1 MRLLTYSIFAAAAF
15 LVFTLA
21 GCRPAQQQQQV
32 STPEVP
38 THLPRTARPL
48 SYAISVVP
56 DAPNLRF
63 TGSTNIEIQVLQQ
76 TDSITLNAADL
87 EFQSATVTDS
97 TNKSVE
103 GQPSLDAA
111 NQSATFKFPSSLAP
125 GHYRLAINYTGKI
138 NRQANGLFALDYD
151 SPEGRKRALF
161 TQFEAADARRFM
173 PCWDE
178 PSFRAAFDLRVPV
191 PGGQTA
197 IGNMPQSSRTEKPGG
212 ASEIA

>member
-1 MRLLTYSIFAAAAF
+1 MRLLIHSLFTAAAF
-15 LVFTLA
+15 LVFMLA
-21 GCRPAQQQQQV
+21 GCRPAQRQQV

-38 THLPRTARPL
+38 THLPRPARPL

-87 EFQSATVTDS
+87 EFQSANLTDS

-103 GQPSLDAA
+103 GQPSLNAA
-111 NQSATFKFPSSLAP
+111 NQSATFKFPSSLVP

-161 TQFEAADARRFM
+161 TQ
-173 PCWDE
+173 
-178 PSFRAAFDLRVPV
+178 
-191 PGGQTA
+191 
-197 IGNMPQSSRTEKPGG
+197 
-212 ASEIA
+212 